1 MAIVWAGSF
10 STEAPALGWIS
21 QKVKGSY
28 AAPSMRMAVLELN
41 GTTVTALEDARSRAE
56 LLLNSTCDE
65 RHDGET
71 LRAEACSDLIF
82 DEGVWQTTYRMEVP
96 GRQFGVFADNLPIT
110 FEQDSHYL
118 KTLDG
123 ANVEP
128 IAELQEAP
136 DADVPWAEGIGAAF
150 AVNCITFS
158 GVVFLGPGLRM
169 IYHRHERRFLIIMS
183 AFAAGALLAA
193 AFYLILFEATHLV
206 GTSSKDESVVSAR
219 WGSMVLLGFLAPSL
233 FDLAVQLLRIVLAAS
248 SFSEAASRR
257 SPSQDPAGLLSTCCC
272 RKVEANDPC
281 PPCPPRGESALE
293 TKSIAVADPT
303 TRVRVLSGV
312 LVGDL
317 MHNFCDGI
325 FMATGF
331 RYCGSSLAWSIAT
344 ATIFHE
350 IAQELSD
357 FIILTNSAQGG
368 LTVPLALL
376 LNFVSGT
383 AVLWG
388 TVLIFSMSIDDATV
402 GMLLAF
408 GGGVY
413 LQVGAAEC
421 MPRVYEGVQ
430 SAAERVFC
438 IAAFCVGTVAI
449 GLVLLDHQH
458 CSTAGAGHGH

>member
-1 MAIVWAGSF
+1 MSLVWAGSF
-10 STEAPALGWIS
+10 ITEAPTLGWIS
-21 QKVKGSY
+21 QKVGGSY

-41 GTTVTALEDARSRAE
+41 GTTVAALEDARSRAE
-56 LLLNSTCDE
+56 LLLSSTCDE
-65 RHDGET
+65 RHDGDT

-82 DEGVWQTTYRMEVP
+82 DEGVWQTTYRMAVP

-123 ANVEP
+123 ANLEP
-128 IAELQEAP
+128 IAELPEAP
-136 DADVPWAEGIGAAF
+136 DDPIPWAEGIGAAF

-158 GVVFLGPGLRM
+158 GVVFLGPGLRKL
-169 IYHRHERRFLIIMS
+169 YHRHERRFLIIMS

-206 GTSSKDESVVSAR
+206 GTSSKDESVVTAR
-219 WGSMVLLGFLAPSL
+219 WGSMVLLGFIAPSL
-233 FDLAVQLLRIVLAAS
+233 FELAVQLLRFVLASS
-248 SFSEAASRR
+248 SFSEGASRR

-281 PPCPPRGESALE
+281 PVEP
-293 TKSIAVADPT
+293 KSITVADPT
-303 TRVRVLSGV
+303 NRIRVLSGV
-312 LVGDL
+312 LIGDL

-357 FIILTNSAQGG
+357 FLILTNSAQGG
-368 LTVPLALL
+368 LKVPLALL

-383 AVLWG
+383 GVLWG
-388 TVLIFSMSIDDATV
+388 TVLIFSVSIDDAAV

-438 IAAFCVGTVAI
+438 LAAFCVGTVAI